1 LMNFEFFVA
10 MRYLRAK
17 RKQAFISVISLVSI
31 MGVALGVAS
40 LIIVL
45 GVMNGFSENLRDKI
59 LGMNAHVVVGDY
71 TGGIS
76 GYVELAEEL
85 NSLPG
90 VSGSSP
96 FIYTEVMLSSPG
108 GVKGVV
114 LRGIDPAKASGVMSL
129 DQEMTAGRV
138 ADLATEY
145 DFPGIIIGQ
154 ELASRIS
161 VGVGDTVNILTPSG
175 GRSSAGFTPRI
186 SVFEVRGVFKSGMY
200 EYDSSFGFTTINAA
214 QSILG
219 FREDMVTGIEVRVH
233 NVDRAHIV
241 SRTVD
246 DFLGGYP
253 YYVRNWMEMNQ
264 NLFAAL
270 KLEKI
275 AMGVILAMIIL
286 IGSFSIITA
295 LVMLVMEKTRDI
307 AILMSMGATRSLIRR
322 IFTLLGMLIGAVG
335 TILGFI
341 SGLGISHL
349 LKKYQFIRLP
359 ADVYYLDHLPVLH
372 QTQDLVII
380 GLAAMFLCFLAT
392 IYPSRKASNLNP
404 ADALRYE

>member
-1 LMNFEFFVA
+1 MKFEFFVA

-17 RKQAFISVISLVSI
+17 RKQAFISVISLVSVL
-31 MGVALGVAS
+31 GVALGVAS
-40 LIIVL
+40 LIVVL
-45 GVMNGFSENLRDKI
+45 GVMNGFSENLRHKI
-59 LGMNAHVVVGDY
+59 LGMNAHIVVGDY

-76 GYVELAEEL
+76 NYTGLSLEID
-85 NSLPG
+85 SLPG
-90 VSGSSP
+90 VTGSSP

-114 LRGIDPAKASGVMSL
+114 LRGIDPQKASEVMSL
-129 DQEMTAGRV
+129 DSEMTMGRV
-138 ADLATEY
+138 ADLETEG
-145 DFPGIIIGQ
+145 DFPGLIIGQ
-154 ELASRIS
+154 ELGARIS
-161 VGVGDTVNILTPSG
+161 VGVGDTVNVLTPSG
-175 GRSSAGFTPRI
+175 GRSSAGFTPAI
-186 SVFEVRGVFKSGMY
+186 TVFEVRGMFKSGMY
-200 EYDSSFGFTTINAA
+200 EYDSSFGYTSIKAA

-219 FREDMVTGIEVRVH
+219 FREDMVTGIEVSVR
-233 NVDRAHIV
+233 NVDRAHIAA
-241 SRTVD
+241 SAID
-246 DFLGGYP
+246 EFLGGYP
-253 YYVRNWMEMNQ
+253 YYVRNWMEMNL

-275 AMGVILAMIIL
+275 AMGIILAMIIL
-286 IGSFSIITA
+286 VGSFSIITA

-322 IFTLLGMLIGAVG
+322 IFILLGMLIGTVG
-335 TILGFI
+335 TALGFI
-341 SGLGISHL
+341 CGLGTSHL

-372 QTQDLVII
+372 QTHDLLII

>member
-1 LMNFEFFVA
+1 MTFELFIA

-31 MGVALGVAS
+31 MGVALGVAA

-45 GVMNGFSENLRDKI
+45 GVMNGFSQNLRDKI
-59 LGMNAHVVVGDY
+59 LGINAHIVVGNY

-76 GYVELAEEL
+76 DYSDMSQEL

-90 VSGSSP
+90 VLGSAP

-114 LRGIDPAKASGVMSL
+114 LRGIEPQKASEVLTL
-129 DQEMTAGRV
+129 DQEMILGRV
-138 ADLATEY
+138 GDLENEK
-145 DFPGIIIGQ
+145 DFPGIIIGR
-154 ELASRIS
+154 ELSSTIG
-161 VGVGDTVNILTPSG
+161 VTVGDTVNILSPSG
-175 GRSSAGFTPRI
+175 GRTAAGFSPQI
-186 SVFEVRGVFKSGMY
+186 SVFEVRGIFSTGMY
-200 EYDSSFGFTTINAA
+200 EYDSSFGYTTISAA

-219 FREDMVTGIEVRVH
+219 FREDMVTGMEVRVH
-233 NVDRAHIV
+233 DVDRAHAV
-241 SRTVD
+241 SVTID
-246 DFLGGYP
+246 EFLGGYP

-270 KLEKI
+270 QLEKI
-275 AMGVILAMIIL
+275 AMGIILAMIVL
-286 IGSFSIITA
+286 VGSFSIVTA

-335 TILGFI
+335 TALGFVF
-341 SGLGISHL
+341 GLGISHL
-349 LKKYQFIRLP
+349 LKEYQFIRLP

-392 IYPSRKASNLNP
+392 IYPARKASNLNP

>member
-1 LMNFEFFVA
+1 MTFEFFIA

-31 MGVALGVAS
+31 MGVALGVAA

-45 GVMNGFSENLRDKI
+45 GVMNGFSQNLRDKI
-59 LGMNAHVVVGDY
+59 LGINAHIVVGNY
-71 TGGIS
+71 TGGIAD
-76 GYVELAEEL
+76 YRELADQL

-90 VSGSSP
+90 VMGSAP

-114 LRGIDPAKASGVMSL
+114 LRGIDPEEASEVLSL
-129 DQEMTAGRV
+129 DREMILGRIE
-138 ADLATEY
+138 DL
-145 DFPGIIIGQ
+145 DKNDHNPGIIIGQ
-154 ELASRIS
+154 ELASGVGVS
-161 VGVGDTVNILTPSG
+161 VGDSVNILSPSG
-175 GRSSAGFTPRI
+175 GRSSAGFTPQV
-186 SVFEVRGVFKSGMY
+186 SVFEVRGVFKTGMY
-200 EYDSSFGFTTINAA
+200 EYDSSFGYTSIISA
-214 QSILG
+214 QSLLG
-219 FREDMVTGIEVRVH
+219 FKEDMVTGMEVRVLD
-233 NVDRAHIV
+233 VDKAHIV

-246 DFLGGYP
+246 EFLGGYP

-270 KLEKI
+270 QLEKI
-275 AMGVILAMIIL
+275 AMGVILAMIVL
-286 IGSFSIITA
+286 VGSFSIITA

-322 IFTLLGMLIGAVG
+322 IFTLVGMLIGALG
-335 TILGFI
+335 TALGFI

-349 LKKYQFIRLP
+349 LKEYQFIRLP

-372 QTQDLVII
+372 QTQDLIII
-380 GLAAMFLCFLAT
+380 GLAAMLLCFLAT
-392 IYPSRKASNLNP
+392 IYPARKASNLNP

>member
-1 LMNFEFFVA
+1 MTFEFFIA

-17 RKQAFISVISLVSI
+17 RKQSFISVISLVSI
-31 MGVALGVAS
+31 MGVALGVAA

-45 GVMNGFSENLRDKI
+45 GVMNGFSQNLRDKI
-59 LGMNAHVVVGDY
+59 LGINAHIVVGNY
-71 TGGIS
+71 TGGIAD
-76 GYVELAEEL
+76 YRDLAGQL

-90 VSGSSP
+90 VRGSAP

-114 LRGIDPAKASGVMSL
+114 LRGIDPEEASEVLSL
-129 DQEMTAGRV
+129 DREMILGRIG
-138 ADLATEY
+138 DL
-145 DFPGIIIGQ
+145 DIDDDIPGIIIGQ
-154 ELASRIS
+154 ELASGI
-161 VGVGDTVNILTPSG
+161 GVSAGDNVNILSPSG
-175 GRSSAGFTPRI
+175 GRSSAGFTPQV
-186 SVFEVRGVFKSGMY
+186 SVFAVRGIFKTGMY
-200 EYDSSFGFTTINAA
+200 EYDSSFGYTSISSA
-214 QSILG
+214 QSLLG
-219 FREDMVTGIEVRVH
+219 FREDMVTGMEVRVLD
-233 NVDRAHIV
+233 VDRAHIV
-241 SRTVD
+241 SQTID

-270 KLEKI
+270 QLEKI
-275 AMGVILAMIIL
+275 AMGVILAMIVL
-286 IGSFSIITA
+286 VGSFSIVTA

-322 IFTLLGMLIGAVG
+322 IFTLVGMLIGALG
-335 TILGFI
+335 TALGFI

-349 LKKYQFIRLP
+349 LKEYQFIRLP

-372 QTQDLVII
+372 KTQDLIII
-380 GLAAMFLCFLAT
+380 GLAAMLLCFLAT
-392 IYPSRKASNLNP
+392 IYPARKASNLNP

>member
-1 LMNFEFFVA
+1 MKFEFFVA

-17 RKQAFISVISLVSI
+17 RQQAFISVISLVSVL
-31 MGVALGVAS
+31 GVALGVAS

-45 GVMNGFSENLRDKI
+45 GVMNGFSENLRHKI

-76 GYVELAEEL
+76 NYTGLSREID
-85 NSLPG
+85 SLPG
-90 VSGSSP
+90 VTGSSP

-114 LRGIDPAKASGVMSL
+114 LRGIDPEKASMVMSL
-129 DQEMTAGRV
+129 DSEMTMGRL
-138 ADLATEY
+138 ADLEEEG
-145 DFPGIIIGQ
+145 DFPGIIVGQ
-154 ELASRIS
+154 ELGSRLS

-175 GRSSAGFTPRI
+175 GRSSAGFTPSI
-186 SVFEVRGVFKSGMY
+186 TVFEVRGLFKSGMY
-200 EYDSSFGFTTINAA
+200 EYDSSFGYTSIEAA
-214 QSILG
+214 RSILG
-219 FREDMVTGIEVRVH
+219 FRDDVVTGIEVSVR

-241 SRTVD
+241 SSAID
-246 DFLGGYP
+246 EFLGGYP

-286 IGSFSIITA
+286 VGSFSIITA

-322 IFTLLGMLIGAVG
+322 IFILLGMLIGTAG
-335 TILGFI
+335 TVLGFI
-341 SGLGISHL
+341 CGLGISHL

-372 QTQDLVII
+372 QTQDLLII

-392 IYPSRKASNLNP
+392 IHPSRKASNLNP

>member
-1 LMNFEFFVA
+1 MTFELFIA

-31 MGVALGVAS
+31 MGVALGVAA

-45 GVMNGFSENLRDKI
+45 GVMNGFSQNLRDKI
-59 LGMNAHVVVGDY
+59 LGINAHIVVGNY

-76 GYVELAEEL
+76 DYSDMSQEL

-90 VSGSSP
+90 VLGSAP

-114 LRGIDPAKASGVMSL
+114 LRGIEPQKASEVLTL
-129 DQEMTAGRV
+129 DQEMILGRV
-138 ADLATEY
+138 GDLENEK
-145 DFPGIIIGQ
+145 DFPGIIIGR
-154 ELASRIS
+154 ELSSTIG
-161 VGVGDTVNILTPSG
+161 VTVGDTVNILSPSG
-175 GRSSAGFTPRI
+175 GRTAAGFSPQI
-186 SVFEVRGVFKSGMY
+186 SVFEVRGIFSTGMY
-200 EYDSSFGFTTINAA
+200 EYDSSFGYTTISAA

-219 FREDMVTGIEVRVH
+219 FREDMVTGMEVRVH
-233 NVDRAHIV
+233 DVDRAHAV
-241 SRTVD
+241 SVTID
-246 DFLGGYP
+246 ELLGGYP

-270 KLEKI
+270 QLEKI
-275 AMGVILAMIIL
+275 AMGIILAMIVL
-286 IGSFSIITA
+286 VGSFSIVTA

-335 TILGFI
+335 TALGFVF
-341 SGLGISHL
+341 GLGISHL
-349 LKKYQFIRLP
+349 LKEYQFIRLP

-392 IYPSRKASNLNP
+392 IYPARKASNLNP

>member
-1 LMNFEFFVA
+1 MTFELFIA

-31 MGVALGVAS
+31 MGVALGVAA

-45 GVMNGFSENLRDKI
+45 GVMNGFSQNLRDKI
-59 LGMNAHVVVGDY
+59 LGINAHIVVGNY
-71 TGGIS
+71 TGGIADYS
-76 GYVELAEEL
+76 DMSQEL

-90 VSGSSP
+90 VLGSAP

-114 LRGIDPAKASGVMSL
+114 LRGIEPQKASEVLTL
-129 DQEMTAGRV
+129 DQEMILGRV
-138 ADLATEY
+138 GDLENEK
-145 DFPGIIIGQ
+145 DFPGIIIGR
-154 ELASRIS
+154 ELSSTIG
-161 VGVGDTVNILTPSG
+161 VTVGDTVNILSPSG
-175 GRSSAGFTPRI
+175 GRTAAGFSPQI
-186 SVFEVRGVFKSGMY
+186 SVFEVRGIFSTGMY
-200 EYDSSFGFTTINAA
+200 EYDSSFGYTTISAA

-219 FREDMVTGIEVRVH
+219 FREDMVTGMEVRVH
-233 NVDRAHIV
+233 DVDRAHAV
-241 SRTVD
+241 SVTID
-246 DFLGGYP
+246 ELLGGYP

-270 KLEKI
+270 QLEKI
-275 AMGVILAMIIL
+275 AMGIILAMIVL
-286 IGSFSIITA
+286 VGSFSIVTA

-335 TILGFI
+335 TALGFVF
-341 SGLGISHL
+341 GLGISHL
-349 LKKYQFIRLP
+349 LKEYQFIRLP

-392 IYPSRKASNLNP
+392 IYPARKASNLNP

>member
-1 LMNFEFFVA
+1 MKFEFFVA

-17 RKQAFISVISLVSI
+17 RKQAFISVISLVSVL
-31 MGVALGVAS
+31 GVALGVAS
-40 LIIVL
+40 LIVVL
-45 GVMNGFSENLRDKI
+45 GVMNGFSENLRHKI
-59 LGMNAHVVVGDY
+59 LGMNAHIVVGDY

-76 GYVELAEEL
+76 NYTGLSLEID
-85 NSLPG
+85 SLPG
-90 VSGSSP
+90 VTGSSP

-114 LRGIDPAKASGVMSL
+114 LRGIDPQKASEVMSL
-129 DQEMTAGRV
+129 DSEMTMGRV
-138 ADLATEY
+138 ADLETEG
-145 DFPGIIIGQ
+145 DFPGLIIGQ
-154 ELASRIS
+154 ELGARIS
-161 VGVGDTVNILTPSG
+161 VGVGDTVNVLTPSG
-175 GRSSAGFTPRI
+175 GRSSAGFTPAI
-186 SVFEVRGVFKSGMY
+186 TVFEVRGMFKSGMY
-200 EYDSSFGFTTINAA
+200 EYDSSFGYTSIKAA

-219 FREDMVTGIEVRVH
+219 FREDMVTGIEVSVR
-233 NVDRAHIV
+233 NVDRAHIAA
-241 SRTVD
+241 SAID
-246 DFLGGYP
+246 EFLGGYP

-275 AMGVILAMIIL
+275 AMGIILAMIIL
-286 IGSFSIITA
+286 VGSFSIITA

-322 IFTLLGMLIGAVG
+322 IFILLGMLIGTVG
-335 TILGFI
+335 TALGFI
-341 SGLGISHL
+341 CGLGTSHL

-372 QTQDLVII
+372 QTHDLLII

>member
-1 LMNFEFFVA
+1 MSFEFFIA
-10 MRYLRAK
+10 LRYLRAK

-31 MGVALGVAS
+31 LGVALGVAA

-45 GVMNGFSENLRDKI
+45 GVMNGFSQNLRDKI
-59 LGMNAHVVVGDY
+59 LGLNAHIVVGDY

-76 GYVELAEEL
+76 DYRQLAAELD
-85 NSLPG
+85 SLPG
-90 VSGSSP
+90 VIGSAP
-96 FIYTEVMLSSPG
+96 FIYTEVMISSPS

-114 LRGIDPAKASGVMSL
+114 LRGIDPRGASEVLSL
-129 DQEMTAGRV
+129 DREMIRGSV
-138 ADLATEY
+138 TELE
-145 DFPGIIIGQ
+145 DQGEFPGIIIGQ
-154 ELASRIS
+154 ELSSRL
-161 VGVGDTVNILTPSG
+161 GVSTGDTVNILSPSG
-175 GRSSAGFTPRI
+175 GRSSAGFTPQI
-186 SVFEVRGVFKSGMY
+186 SIFEVRGIFKTGMF
-200 EYDSSFGFTTINAA
+200 EYDSSFGYTTIGAA

-219 FREDMVTGIEVRVH
+219 FREDLVTGMEIRVH
-233 NVDRAHIV
+233 DVDRAHIV

-270 KLEKI
+270 QLEKM

-286 IGSFSIITA
+286 VGSFSIVTA

-307 AILMSMGATRSLIRR
+307 AILMSMGATRAMIRR
-322 IFTLLGMLIGAVG
+322 IFILVGMLIGFLG
-335 TILGFI
+335 TALGFI
-341 SGLGISHL
+341 FGLGISHL
-349 LKKYQFIRLP
+349 LKEYQFIKLP

-392 IYPSRKASNLNP
+392 IYPARKASNLNP

>member
-1 LMNFEFFVA
+1 MTFELFIA

-31 MGVALGVAS
+31 MGVALGVAA

-45 GVMNGFSENLRDKI
+45 GVMNGFSQNLRDKI
-59 LGMNAHVVVGDY
+59 LGINAHVMVGDY
-71 TGGIS
+71 TGGIANYDALS
-76 GYVELAEEL
+76 RQL

-90 VSGSSP
+90 VRGSAP
-96 FIYTEVMLSSPG
+96 FIYTEVMVSAPG

-114 LRGIDPAKASGVMSL
+114 LRGIDPGESSEVLTL
-129 DQEMTAGRV
+129 DQEMIIGRV
-138 ADLATEY
+138 GDLDNEKE
-145 DFPGIIIGQ
+145 FPGIIIGQ
-154 ELASRIS
+154 ELSSTI
-161 VGVGDTVNILTPSG
+161 GVNFGDTVNVLSPSG
-175 GRSSAGFTPRI
+175 SRTAAGFTPQI
-186 SVFEVRGVFKSGMY
+186 SVFEVRGIFKTGMY
-200 EYDSSFGFTTINAA
+200 EYDSSFGYTSINAA

-219 FREDMVTGIEVRVH
+219 FREDMVTGMEVRVH
-233 NVDRAHIV
+233 DVDRAHIV
-241 SRTVD
+241 SATID

-270 KLEKI
+270 QLEKI
-275 AMGVILAMIIL
+275 AMGIILAMIVL
-286 IGSFSIITA
+286 VGSFSIVTA

-335 TILGFI
+335 TALGFI
-341 SGLGISHL
+341 FGLGISHL
-349 LKKYQFIRLP
+349 LKEYQFIRLP

-372 QTQDLVII
+372 QTQDLIII

-392 IYPSRKASNLNP
+392 IYPARKASNLNP

>member
-1 LMNFEFFVA
+1 MYFELFIA
-10 MRYLRAK
+10 MRYLLAK

-45 GVMNGFSENLRDKI
+45 GVMNGFSQNLRDKI
-59 LGMNAHVVVGDY
+59 LGINAHIVVGDY

-76 GYVELAEEL
+76 DYMELAREL
-85 NSLPG
+85 NALPG
-90 VSGSSP
+90 VRGSAP

-114 LRGIDPAKASGVMSL
+114 LRGIDPQEASKVLSL
-129 DQEMTAGRV
+129 DQEMILGRV
-138 ADLATEY
+138 ADLARE
-145 DFPGIIIGQ
+145 DDLPGVIIGH
-154 ELASRIS
+154 ELASTIG
-161 VGVGDTVNILTPSG
+161 VGIGDTVNILSPSG
-175 GRSSAGFTPRI
+175 ERSAAGFTPKI
-186 SVFEVRGVFKSGMY
+186 TVFEVCGVFKTGMY
-200 EYDSSFGFTTINAA
+200 EYDSSFGYTSIRAA
-214 QSILG
+214 QTILG
-219 FREDMVTGIEVRVH
+219 FREDLVTGMEVRVH
-233 NVDRAHIV
+233 DVDRAHIV
-241 SRTVD
+241 SRTID
-246 DFLGGYP
+246 EFLGGYP

-275 AMGVILAMIIL
+275 AMGVILAMIVL
-286 IGSFSIITA
+286 VGSFSIVTA

-307 AILMSMGATRSLIRR
+307 AVLMSMGATRSLIRR
-322 IFTLLGMLIGAVG
+322 IFILLGMLIGTVG
-335 TILGFI
+335 TAMGFVF
-341 SGLGISHL
+341 GLGISHL
-349 LKKYQFIRLP
+349 LKEYQFIRLP

-372 QTQDLVII
+372 QTQDLAII

-392 IYPSRKASNLNP
+392 IYPARKASNLNP

>member
-1 LMNFEFFVA
+1 MMNFEFFVA

-76 GYVELAEEL
+76 EYVELAEEL

-138 ADLATEY
+138 ADLETEN

-175 GRSSAGFTPRI
+175 GRSSAGFTPWI

-200 EYDSSFGFTTINAA
+200 EYDSSFGYTTINAA

-246 DFLGGYP
+246 DFLSGYP

-286 IGSFSIITA
+286 VGSFSIITA

-341 SGLGISHL
+341 FGLGISHL

>member
-1 LMNFEFFVA
+1 MMTFELFIA

-31 MGVALGVAS
+31 MGVALGVAA

-45 GVMNGFSENLRDKI
+45 GVMNGFSQNLRDKI
-59 LGMNAHVVVGDY
+59 LGINAHVVIGDY
-71 TGGIS
+71 TGGIAH
-76 GYVELAEEL
+76 YRELAEEL

-90 VSGSSP
+90 VRGSAP

-114 LRGIDPAKASGVMSL
+114 LRGIDPGEASEVLSL
-129 DQEMTAGRV
+129 DREMILGRIG
-138 ADLATEY
+138 DLENET

-154 ELASRIS
+154 ELASGIGVS
-161 VGVGDTVNILTPSG
+161 VGDTVNILSPSG
-175 GRSSAGFTPRI
+175 GRSSAGFTPQI
-186 SVFEVRGVFKSGMY
+186 SVFEVRGVFKTGMY
-200 EYDSSFGFTTINAA
+200 EYDSSFGYTSIRAA

-219 FREDMVTGIEVRVH
+219 FREDLVTGMEVRVLD
-233 NVDRAHIV
+233 VDRAHVV
-241 SRTVD
+241 SQTID

-270 KLEKI
+270 QLEKI
-275 AMGVILAMIIL
+275 AMGVILAMIVL
-286 IGSFSIITA
+286 VGSFSIVTA

-307 AILMSMGATRSLIRR
+307 AILMSMGATRALIRR
-322 IFTLLGMLIGAVG
+322 IFTVVGMLIGTVG
-335 TILGFI
+335 TVLGFFF
-341 SGLGISHL
+341 GLGISHL
-349 LKKYQFIRLP
+349 LKEYQFIRLP

-372 QTQDLVII
+372 QTQDLIII

-392 IYPSRKASNLNP
+392 IYPARKASNLNP